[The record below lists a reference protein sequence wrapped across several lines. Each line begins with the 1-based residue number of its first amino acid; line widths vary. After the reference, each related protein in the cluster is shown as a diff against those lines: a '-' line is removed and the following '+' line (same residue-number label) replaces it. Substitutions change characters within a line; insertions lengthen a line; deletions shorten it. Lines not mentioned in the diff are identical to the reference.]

1 MSNGLLKQKIVNA
14 VLKQLPEQLRI
25 PEDDAMN
32 SWWLNIRQEGGLRL
46 SDMGDQVFRTADI
59 EYFEFP
65 MNPSTHESWVHVM
78 IDLNNKLKAPY
89 YIALLSKKTPLIR
102 IYDSKVA
109 MMIGLYGNI
118 FEYLKSIKNK
128 R

>member
-1 MSNGLLKQKIVNA
+1 MNNGLLKQKIVNA

-25 PEDDAMN
+25 PEDEAMI
-32 SWWLNIRQEGGLRL
+32 SWWLNIRKDGGLRL
-46 SDMGDQVFRTADI
+46 SDVGDQVFKMAGI
-59 EYFEFP
+59 EFFEFP
-65 MNPSTHESWVHVM
+65 MDPDTHESWVHVM
-78 IDLNNKLKAPY
+78 IDLNNKVKCPY
-89 YIALLSKKTPLIR
+89 HITLISKKLPTIR
-102 IYDSKVA
+102 IYDSKIA